1 MEEILKFL
9 KNENTVIW
17 LLILNIFLLCFCIVN
32 YVRLS
37 KTKKEYIRFMKKIG
51 NGNNID
57 EMLKNYIEKVNI
69 VNNKNIE
76 LEGHL
81 QKIENE
87 KMRCIQKVGIV
98 RYSAYKDVGSDLSF
112 AVALLDDNNNGIVF
126 NGIYSADSSNI
137 YAKPIINGTS
147 KYNITV
153 EEKQAIMQAL
163 SK

>member
-57 EMLKNYIEKVNI
+57 EMLKNYIDIVNI

-76 LEGHL
+76 LEGYL

-153 EEKQAIMQAL
+153 EEKQAIMQAV